1 MPRVD
6 SVAHR
11 VKILLVATRSV
22 EGPRTGR
29 KVVLATIVRSCKAL
43 GHQVDI
49 AVIGP
54 SGPSTGGISI
64 QAPGFLR
71 VGHNFMRHFL
81 LGRKSLNECLYWS
94 RQTRRRIAGLVVS
107 GAYDLVV
114 ADMLRSAQFCSGLN
128 VPWILDLDDLLSD
141 RYAGLAAA
149 EDGRMVLGYFSHRL
163 PMPLRR
169 SAAWIAHRLLRFES
183 RRIAAQE
190 RRFGLLADAVTLV
203 SSIEAAKLARQLGRP
218 VHGTAMGID
227 VPDLAPIDASRRH
240 ARTVAFMGGL
250 DYQPNLAAVTHYL
263 RCIAPELERLG
274 CSVALHVLGHAP
286 HELRPPDPVGLATY
300 LGYVD
305 DLEST
310 LARYTVF
317 VAPILADGGIKTK
330 VLEAMANGL
339 AVIATE
345 QAVAGLGITPGKECI
360 VTRTP
365 GEFARA
371 VQALIDDADGCRRL
385 GAAAQRFVGLNFS
398 RSVLE
403 IKWQQLLEDAASHF
417 QLMAASSCTAGTSK
431 PTR

>member
-71 VGHNFMRHFL
+71 VGHNFVRHFL

-107 GAYDLVV
+107 GAYDMVV
-114 ADMLRSAQFCSGLN
+114 ADMLSSAQFCSGLN

-169 SAAWIAHRLLRFES
+169 SAAWIAHRLLKFES

-203 SSIEAAKLARQLGRP
+203 SSIDTALTKLAYL
-218 VHGTAMGID
+218 
-227 VPDLAPIDASRRH
+227 
-240 ARTVAFMGGL
+240 RTVALWGTIGCFPRAHSPGPGRRCG
-250 DYQPNLAAVTHYL
+250 AA
-263 RCIAPELERLG
+263 
-274 CSVALHVLGHAP
+274 
-286 HELRPPDPVGLATY
+286 RPVVPA
-300 LGYVD
+300 
-305 DLEST
+305 
-310 LARYTVF
+310 LAR
-317 VAPILADGGIKTK
+317 
-330 VLEAMANGL
+330 
-339 AVIATE
+339 AT
-345 QAVAGLGITPGKECI
+345 AWP
-360 VTRTP
+360 
-365 GEFARA
+365 
-371 VQALIDDADGCRRL
+371 
-385 GAAAQRFVGLNFS
+385 
-398 RSVLE
+398 
-403 IKWQQLLEDAASHF
+403 
-417 QLMAASSCTAGTSK
+417 
-431 PTR
+431 